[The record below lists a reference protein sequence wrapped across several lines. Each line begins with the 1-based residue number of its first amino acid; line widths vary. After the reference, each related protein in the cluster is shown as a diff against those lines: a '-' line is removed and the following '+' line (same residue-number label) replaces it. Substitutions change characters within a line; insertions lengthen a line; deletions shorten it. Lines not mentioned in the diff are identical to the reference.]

1 LFDEFYT
8 IINIKQKIMKK
19 LLNQFLFST
28 SIGNNKTLNL
38 VYLFFRI
45 HVGLSI
51 AIHAG
56 YPKMKDILAPGWFSE
71 QVASLGFTFPSPQFW
86 AMAASWGEFVGG
98 LMLAFGFLTRIAS
111 IQLAFQFLII
121 SFVWYN
127 EPEFLTG
134 MYFQQLYFWCFVFC
148 SAAGGGRLSL
158 DALVMKNKLRLST
171 NPMVKPAL
179 TVFLLLFFTF
189 HSNAQQPAIQQEDVR
204 KLEGSWKGVLTYKDY
219 QNGKEVMIPCNLE
232 VKLKDDMKLVQ
243 MAYDYPE
250 ERSHNNKDQ
259 VRISSNGTRING
271 EKLIERTVDANGN
284 VKLIIEMRGQDGSRP
299 AIIKQIIEISDSS
312 FILTKVVQYM
322 TDGETVQRNQYR
334 WNK

>member
-1 LFDEFYT
+1 
-8 IINIKQKIMKK
+8 MKK
-19 LLNQFLFST
+19 WLFQFLFSS
-28 SIGNNKTLNL
+28 SIGNNKTLNFA
-38 VYLFFRI
+38 YLFFRV
-45 HVGLSI
+45 HLGLSI

-98 LMLAFGFLTRIAS
+98 LMLAFGILTRIAS

-148 SAAGGGRLSL
+148 SAAGGGRFSL
-158 DALVMKNKLRLST
+158 DSLIVRKKFNLSP
-171 NPMVKPAL
+171 NPMIKPAL
-179 TVFLLLFFTF
+179 SLFLILFFSLP
-189 HSNAQQPAIQQEDVR
+189 SNAQQPAIQQEDIR
-204 KLEGSWKGVLTYKDY
+204 KIEGSWKGVLMYKDY
-219 QNGKEVMIPCNLE
+219 QNGKEVTIPCNLE
-232 VKLKDDMKLVQ
+232 VKLKDDMKQLQ

-259 VRISSNGTRING
+259 VRITNNGTRING
-271 EKLIERTVDANGN
+271 EKLTERTLDANGN
-284 VKLIIEMRGQDGSRP
+284 VKLIIETRGQDGSKP

-312 FILTKVVQYM
+312 FIMTKVVQYM
-322 TDGETVQRNQYR
+322 TTGETLQRNQYK
-334 WNK
+334 WQK

>member
-1 LFDEFYT
+1 MKNLF
-8 IINIKQKIMKK
+8 
-19 LLNQFLFST
+19 NQFLFSS

-38 VYLFFRI
+38 AYLFFRVHI
-45 HVGLSI
+45 GLSI

-148 SAAGGGRLSL
+148 SAAGGGRFSL
-158 DALVMKNKLRLST
+158 DALVIKKKFVPTL
-171 NPMVKPAL
+171 NPMIKPAL
-179 TVFLLLFFTF
+179 SLLLILFC
-189 HSNAQQPAIQQEDVR
+189 SLQANAQQPAIQQEDIR
-204 KLEGSWKGVLTYKDY
+204 KIEGSWKGVLTYKDY

-232 VKLKDDMKLVQ
+232 VKLKDDMRQLQ

-259 VRISSNGTRING
+259 VRITSNG
-271 EKLIERTVDANGN
+271 K
-284 VKLIIEMRGQDGSRP
+284 P

-312 FILTKVVQYM
+312 FIMTKVVQYM
-322 TDGETVQRNQYR
+322 TSGETVQRNQYR
-334 WNK
+334 WKK

>member
-1 LFDEFYT
+1 LFDEFYS
-8 IINIKQKIMKK
+8 IVNIKQKIMKM

-38 VYLFFRI
+38 AYLFFRV
-45 HVGLSI
+45 HLGLSI

-148 SAAGGGRLSL
+148 SAAGGGRFSL
-158 DALVMKNKLRLST
+158 DALVIKKKFVPTL
-171 NPMVKPAL
+171 NPMIKPAL
-179 TVFLLLFFTF
+179 SLLLILFY
-189 HSNAQQPAIQQEDVR
+189 SLQANAQQPAIQQEDIR
-204 KLEGSWKGVLTYKDY
+204 KIEGSWKGVLTYKDY

-232 VKLKDDMKLVQ
+232 VKLKDDMRQLQ

-259 VRISSNGTRING
+259 VRITSNGTRING
-271 EKLIERTVDANGN
+271 EKLVERTVDANGN
-284 VKLIIEMRGQDGSRP
+284 VKLIIEMRGQDGSKP

-312 FILTKVVQYM
+312 FIMTKVVQYM
-322 TDGETVQRNQYR
+322 TSGETVQRNQYR
-334 WNK
+334 WKK